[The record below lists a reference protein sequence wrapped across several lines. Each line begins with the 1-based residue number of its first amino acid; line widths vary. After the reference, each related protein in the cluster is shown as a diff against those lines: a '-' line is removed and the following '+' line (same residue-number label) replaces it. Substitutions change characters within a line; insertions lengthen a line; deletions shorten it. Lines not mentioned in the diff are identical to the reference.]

1 MNFDKMMAEK
11 EEAFS
16 NISEL
21 IKEKAA
27 EYERE
32 IAELEGERL
41 RIQGEYRVLAQ
52 LKAEAEQKEKEEN
65 AAEIAE

>member
-11 EEAFS
+11 EEAFL

-27 EYERE
+27 QYEQE
-32 IAELEGERL
+32 IAELESERL
-41 RIQGEYRVLAQ
+41 RIQGEYRMLSQ
-52 LKAEAEQKEKEEN
+52 LKAESEES
-65 AAEIAE
+65 AAEIVE